1 MAKMRYSEMP
11 RDVSCDSLA
20 ALRISE
26 NFEDSHDSHN
36 GKLSVNDFDFPTSYN
51 GKDEPLLKHEPSIG
65 EVGVQKAKSLSL
77 AGSELGRRESIGS
90 CVAQLCP
97 SSGHFKKLYTSL
109 KSIFLYASS
118 HFLPAFCLSLL
129 GNHLDAYRYS
139 PLRSSS
145 PSPSSCKSRNLSNI
159 PSASFSN
166 QCARYAPAPP
176 PSNSSKS
183 HSLPTN
189 TTAKDFDAI
198 VFDALRVAPEDFA
211 GQLTLLDLVPF
222 QAIAPDELTSCAW
235 NKRHKLQVAPNVVAF
250 TRRFNHVSFWT
261 VQEILNRST
270 AKQRAEVLGHFIRIA
285 KKLYDLNNLHSLFAI
300 ISALQSASIY
310 RLNKTWSYLSKKEK
324 QTFDRLAEVFS
335 DKNNWANLREH
346 MESLKLPCIPYLG
359 LFLTDLVYVDMA
371 HPHSG
376 GLESEQRQLKMNN
389 ILRVISNYQQSS
401 YSHLIPS
408 THIQNYLRSVRY
420 IEELQ
425 KFVEDDQYKLSL
437 KLEPPSPPPSSSSSK
452 ESVGGEVA
460 CGGGPGVGN
469 GSGGLASVGG
479 PLNLSPAKGA
489 GTLRLHSATATAVA
503 SLGVSSKF
511 IPGHRKSRSL
521 GTNIFRQSHLG
532 PPCAGDS
539 MPSGPRIGPGQL
551 GLPLGQGSDAGSDEK
566 LRHLLDDSVLEE
578 PRLPPPH
585 HPHVHHH
592 EHSTSTNDKSGAV
605 VAATDGVEGSAQT
618 DEDEEEL
625 KLLSRHG
632 GGYSSDGG
640 IVDARTRQRS
650 LGGLSDAVSRHPLL
664 SSCVPVRWHR
674 PRSSLSGDSDDF
686 PIDTGIQS
694 CLMQGC
700 VRRKTI
706 VKDGKKPAVSSW
718 QRYWIQLWG
727 TSLVYYPPKSFKGC
741 DRSDYKRDPCKMVS
755 VIGWLVFLCDIPLQP
770 DLFQLTDPVRGN
782 VYKFRAGT
790 KSAAVQWCRYLKQA
804 ITGNLEKPPPVNL
817 MSFE

>member
-26 NFEDSHDSHN
+26 NFEDNHDSRN

-51 GKDEPLLKHEPSIG
+51 GKDVPLLKHEPSID
-65 EVGVQKAKSLSL
+65 EIGVHKTKSAKSYTLP
-77 AGSELGRRESIGS
+77 GSELGRRESVGS

-97 SSGHFKKLYTSL
+97 SIGHFNT
-109 KSIFLYASS
+109 A
-118 HFLPAFCLSLL
+118 
-129 GNHLDAYRYS
+129 
-139 PLRSSS
+139 
-145 PSPSSCKSRNLSNI
+145 PSPSSCKSKNLSNI

-166 QCARYAPAPP
+166 QCARYAPAPS

-198 VFDALRVAPEDFA
+198 VFDALRVSPEDFA
-211 GQLTLLDLVPF
+211 SQLTLLDLVPF

-310 RLNKTWSYLSKKEK
+310 RLNKTWNYLSKKEK

-335 DKNNWANLREH
+335 DKSNWANLREH

-401 YSHLIPS
+401 YSHLTP
-408 THIQNYLRSVRY
+408 TPHIQNYLRSVRY

-460 CGGGPGVGN
+460 GGGSGGGVGG

-489 GTLRLHSATATAVA
+489 GTMRLHSATATAVA

-532 PPCAGDS
+532 PPGTGDGL
-539 MPSGPRIGPGQL
+539 PPGPRVGPGQL
-551 GLPLGQGSDAGSDEK
+551 GLPLGHGQGSDAGSDEK

-578 PRLPPPH
+578 PRLSPTH
-585 HPHVHHH
+585 HPHIHHH
-592 EHSTSTNDKSGAV
+592 EHSVNTNDKGGAV
-605 VAATDGVEGSAQT
+605 VATLDGVEGSAQT

-674 PRSSLSGDSDDF
+674 PRSSLSGDSDEF
-686 PIDTGIQS
+686 AIDTGIQN

-706 VKDGKKPAVSSW
+706 VKDGKKPAVASW

-727 TSLVYYPPKSFKGC
+727 TSLVFYPPKSFKGC

-755 VIGWLVFLCDIPLQP
+755 VVGWLVFLCDIPLQP

-790 KSAAVQWCRYLKQA
+790 KSAAVQWYRSLQQA
-804 ITGNLEKPPPVNL
+804 ITGKLEKPPPVNL